1 MIEEAVMK
9 NIRSFIT
16 LVVIAVFA
24 AAMFVLP
31 AGAADAVTVKN
42 MILVSDNEIVVEFS
56 EPVKIEAP
64 FMALRL
70 VDGND
75 ILQKDAEENW
85 LQFEGYWDF
94 IDETHDKIIWT
105 MYEDNAF
112 ELPTIASVLA
122 YEGALADYKDFT
134 VKFTIEELAEGQV
147 ANGSIDNVTNM
158 DGTVKL
164 SSDPIVRD
172 WNDVVQF
179 ELERD
184 YEYLNAAQ
192 EPSSQEESSANS
204 AASQSGG
211 TMSVDGMESS
221 QPEAVTSQLIIWNN
235 FIQLR
240 VIRFHFGF
248 LIIFAIVV
256 IFKTIRI
263 RCKVLVFW
271 IIVIIIDG
279 IFITIHEGINFLVL
293 TFWCIF
299 ISIFQCD
306 DLFIDFINC
315 IP

>member
-184 YEYLNAAQ
+184 YEYLNAAP

-204 AASQSGG
+204 AVSQSGG

-221 QPEAVTSQLIIWNN
+221 QPEAVTSQPADAAPSYLITA
-235 FIQLR
+235 L
-240 VIRFHFGF
+240 
-248 LIIFAIVV
+248 VV
-256 IFKTIRI
+256 MSVVTI
-263 RCKVLVFW
+263 LEG
-271 IIVIIIDG
+271 IVIIILLLKRK
-279 IFITIHEGINFLVL
+279 N
-293 TFWCIF
+293 
-299 ISIFQCD
+299 
-306 DLFIDFINC
+306 
-315 IP
+315 